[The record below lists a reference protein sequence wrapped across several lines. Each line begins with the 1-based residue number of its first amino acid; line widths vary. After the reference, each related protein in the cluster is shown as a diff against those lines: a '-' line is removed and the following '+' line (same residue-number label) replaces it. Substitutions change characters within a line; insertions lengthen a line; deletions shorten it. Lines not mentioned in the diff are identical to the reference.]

1 MPSPRIPGQIPPG
14 ARPGIAPTGATR
26 SGISPAPSARDLPT
40 VPAHALPHRSST
52 ELLALARHG
61 LAEAAETRPDGQRYA
76 TAHLAAL
83 RAAAAVLVARARPT
97 PTRRGRPTNVWA
109 LLALVAPEM
118 AQWADR
124 FAAGAAKRSAAE
136 AGIMHVVSATEA
148 DTLCRDAQLFL
159 TAVELTL
166 GHPAQ
171 LVAAPA

>member
-1 MPSPRIPGQIPPG
+1 MPSPRIPGQIQLGPPG
-14 ARPGIAPTGATR
+14 AARPGTR
-26 SGISPAPSARDLPT
+26 PAPPARDVPT

-83 RAAAAVLVARARPT
+83 RAAAALLVARARPT
-97 PTRRGRPTNVWA
+97 ATRRGRPTNVWA
-109 LLALVAPEM
+109 LLAMVAPEM
-118 AQWADR
+118 AEWADR

-159 TAVELTL
+159 TAVELSL
-166 GHPAQ
+166 GIPSQMVATPA
-171 LVAAPA
+171 